1 MNDELL
7 TALDELV
14 ISLRQ
19 IPPLYIADRPDDR
32 RQESDAWMQK
42 MRDRIAEARTPEDVA
57 LAKRLIYARLRFG
70 GPASFPSSVGGP
82 ASFPSYVRA
91 WRDDPVRAALIGRVA
106 CLTATRL
113 FPCPCCGYYTLPKP
127 PAGSHATCPVCWWE
141 DDTVQYTDPHYTG
154 GANKPSLIQAR
165 RTFVLIGAKEERFR
179 TYARPPHPDETP
191 QVLAWSEDM
200 PLLPLI
206 IKRFRRAVGL
216 SEMDLLLLYSLWGAW
231 GHAEYPAPT
240 LEELA
245 AQQGFGTT
253 PEQVH
258 ARLGN
263 LEQRGLLLRIV
274 RVDSTGSPLPDG
286 YNPQPLIDTCLAQQA
301 LEKAVRPPKQ

>member
-1 MNDELL
+1 LGRQAGSGMNDELL

-19 IPPLYIADRPDDR
+19 IPPLYSADRPDDR
-32 RQESDAWMQK
+32 RREGDAWMQK

-57 LAKRLIYARLRFG
+57 LANRLIYSRLRF
-70 GPASFPSSVGGP
+70 GGP

-91 WRDDPVRAALIGRVA
+91 WSDDPVRAELIRRVA
-106 CLTATRL
+106 CFTATRL

-127 PAGSHATCPVCWWE
+127 PPGSFALCPVCWWE
-141 DDTVQYTDPHYTG
+141 DDNVQYNDPCYTG

-165 RTFVLIGAKEERFR
+165 GTYSRLGAVEERLR
-179 TYARPPHPDETP
+179 TYARPPHPEETP
-191 QVLAWSEDM
+191 RVLAWSEDM
-200 PLLPLI
+200 SLLPPI
-206 IKRFRRAVGL
+206 IQRCSRAVGL
-216 SEMDLLLLYSLWGAW
+216 SDTDLLLLYSLWGAW

-253 PEQVH
+253 SEEVR

-263 LEQRGLLLRIV
+263 LERCGLLLRVV

-286 YNPQPLIDTCLAQQA
+286 YNPQPLIDACLAQRA
-301 LEKAVRPPKQ
+301 IEKAVRPPKQG